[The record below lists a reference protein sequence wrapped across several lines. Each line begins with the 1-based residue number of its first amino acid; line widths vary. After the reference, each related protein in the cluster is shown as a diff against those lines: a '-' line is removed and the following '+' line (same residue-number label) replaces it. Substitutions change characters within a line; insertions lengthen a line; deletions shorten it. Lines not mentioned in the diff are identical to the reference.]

1 MSGIDEQPIDKLE
14 KIPNGH
20 KKQLDLYGKLF
31 QDKYGYV
38 CERRAFT
45 VRGKKIYEVILD
57 DIEEV
62 ELDEDEKWIR
72 D

>member
-14 KIPNGH
+14 KVPNGH
-20 KKQLDLYGKLF
+20 KKQLDLYGKLLEEKF
-31 QDKYGYV
+31 GQV

-45 VRGKKIYEVILD
+45 VRGKKIHEVILD

-62 ELDEDEKWIR
+62 ELDESER
-72 D
+72 